1 MKNYVLVSVSD
12 KTNILE
18 FVNFLVE
25 KGYYIL
31 STGGTFRH
39 IYENLPK

>member
-18 FVNFLVE
+18 FANFLYS
-25 KGYYIL
+25 KNYHIL
-31 STGGTFRH
+31 STGGTYKTF
-39 IYENLPK
+39 I